1 MAERLSSDNHKRNF
15 MDRGSGPQTSV
26 GLGQTKGCCS
36 DGWMG
41 QVTTR
46 AAISSFCSDAAAQNS
61 DRFNIRPFSV
71 RGAAVSCTPLARSLL
86 RPPPPFPQCAWRGLA
101 SNDHGVSRE
110 WHSGRQSGACAGTGA
125 AEAPKERRGVGYDGR
140 SRFHECR
147 RHVSTNY
154 SRSRCDFRLS
164 SILQTRVGRRPPP
177 GQLGA
182 SGAATCTSLSLCS
195 TLPGLKLKAG
205 CAVASL
211 HAYESLSASFLK
223 GGGALCVYP
232 TA

>member
-1 MAERLSSDNHKRNF
+1 
-15 MDRGSGPQTSV
+15 MDGGSGPQNLCWFGADE
-26 GLGQTKGCCS
+26 GLLL
-36 DGWMG
+36 GWM
-41 QVTTR
+41 
-46 AAISSFCSDAAAQNS
+46 D
-61 DRFNIRPFSV
+61 
-71 RGAAVSCTPLARSLL
+71 GAGNDESRHFIFLL
-86 RPPPPFPQCAWRGLA
+86 RCRCSELGPLQHSPLFRRRRGCIMHAARPLTPSPAAPPFPQCAWRGLA

-147 RHVSTNY
+147 RHVSANY
-154 SRSRCDFRLS
+154 SRSRRDFRLS

-211 HAYESLSASFLK
+211 HAYESLGASFLK
-223 GGGALCVYP
+223 GIGALCVYP